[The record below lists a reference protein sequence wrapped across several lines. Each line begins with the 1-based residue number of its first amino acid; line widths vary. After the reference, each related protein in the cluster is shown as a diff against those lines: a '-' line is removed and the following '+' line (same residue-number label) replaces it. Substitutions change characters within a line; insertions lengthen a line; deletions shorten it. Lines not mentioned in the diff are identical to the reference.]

1 VVLAG
6 GLAVDVLAGVELVV
20 VELEL
25 ELAAFARAAPP
36 PASAA
41 VAATVTIRGLI
52 RCEMSVTSLDLT
64 ASSIPTG
71 CQKDVRER

>member
-20 VELEL
+20 VVEVEL

-52 RCEMSVTSLDLT
+52 RCEMSITSLDST
-64 ASSIPTG
+64 VSSMPTG
-71 CQKDVRER
+71 CQKYV

>member
-20 VELEL
+20 VVEVEP

-52 RCEMSVTSLDLT
+52 RCEMSVASLDST
-64 ASSIPTG
+64 VPSMPTG
-71 CQKDVRER
+71 CQNYV